1 MIIIIIII
9 IMIMITI
16 IIMIIMMIIIMITIV
31 IIIMITIIIYFG
43 FHVQSKIGLLPN
55 YTYKKRKCILLK
67 YIKTFVKKFKILS
80 YVQDK
85 VK

>member
-1 MIIIIIII
+1 
-9 IMIMITI
+9 
-16 IIMIIMMIIIMITIV
+16 MIIMMIIIMITIV
-31 IIIMITIIIYFG
+31 IIMITIIIYFG